1 MNEFFFL
8 FLGFQFKK
16 RCPKQRFIDL
26 FKVSSIL
33 TTPLRP
39 CIFAV
44 TLKIEILQTMV
55 EPITKTILWERSA
68 NPNLFDELHLVDALS
83 AQVLISPEGKDKWL
97 VTGSLSG
104 VQLLTCVRSLE
115 QFKRPFETDLAIE
128 VERTQRVAKQEVN
141 DEDEEVFT
149 ILIPIIQSEVDISE
163 CVRQLI
169 LLQEPLNPMKN
180 PDEEFICPGSESSEE
195 PAVDLRWEKLKA
207 LKRKME
213 NSNRS

>member
-1 MNEFFFL
+1 
-8 FLGFQFKK
+8 
-16 RCPKQRFIDL
+16 
-26 FKVSSIL
+26 L

-55 EPITKTILWERSA
+55 EPVTKEYLWNRSA
-68 NPNLFDELHLVDALS
+68 CPALFDELHLVDNLS
-83 AQVLISPEGKDKWL
+83 AQVLISPQSKDKWL

-104 VQLLTCVRSLE
+104 VQLLTCVSSLDL
-115 QFKRPFETDLAIE
+115 FNRPFETDLAIE
-128 VERTQRVAKQEVN
+128 VERTQRVAKQEMS
-141 DEDEEVFT
+141 DEDEEVFRF
-149 ILIPIIQSEVDISE
+149 LIPIVQSEVDISE
-163 CVRQLI
+163 CVRQLV

-180 PDEEFICPGSESSEE
+180 PDEEFICPSTESSDE
-195 PAVDLRWEKLKA
+195 PTEDLRWEKLKA